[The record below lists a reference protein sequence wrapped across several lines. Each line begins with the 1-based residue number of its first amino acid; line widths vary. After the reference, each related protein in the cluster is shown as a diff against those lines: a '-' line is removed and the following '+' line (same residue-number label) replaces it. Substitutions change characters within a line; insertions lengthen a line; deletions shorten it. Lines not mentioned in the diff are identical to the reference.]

1 MCNVFNPL
9 LEDVK
14 RGSGFENGKKKIKEF
29 FLQCKEKKKRIEFLK
44 KEY

>member
-14 RGSGFENGKKKIKEF
+14 RGSGFENGKKKIV
-29 FLQCKEKKKRIEFLK
+29 LRGEKAEIEN
-44 KEY
+44 